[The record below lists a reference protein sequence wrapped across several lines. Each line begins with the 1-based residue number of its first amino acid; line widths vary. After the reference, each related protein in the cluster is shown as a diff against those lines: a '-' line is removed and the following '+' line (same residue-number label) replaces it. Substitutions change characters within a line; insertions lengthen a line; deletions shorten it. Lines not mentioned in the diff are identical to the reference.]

1 MQYAP
6 THTDQ
11 KFDSTLDDESQTRR
25 VLGCM
30 SLLLT
35 PPRRET
41 LKICMDARKTRRG
54 LDENGYIY
62 RKPGENWTKMA
73 ISTEN
78 PARIGRIWPYPPKTR
93 RGLDE
98 NGHIHR
104 KPAEDWM
111 KMAISIEN
119 PAGIGRKWPYL
130 SKTRR
135 GLDENGHIYRKPDG
149 DWTNMVISIEN
160 PAGIRFNMNT
170 AIGSSPGIGSH
181 TFLGITFWVRMGFV
195 YPHAGYT
202 YSI

>member
-1 MQYAP
+1 MLLRP
-6 THTDQ
+6 TYTDQ
-11 KFDSTLDDESQTRR
+11 KFDSHLLDKSQTRW

-30 SLLLT
+30 SLRST

-54 LDENGYIY
+54 LDENGHIR
-62 RKPGENWTKMA
+62 RKPGKDWMKMA
-73 ISTEN
+73 ISIGN
-78 PARIGRIWPYPPKTR
+78 PPRIGRKWPYSPKTR

-104 KPAEDWM
+104 KPAGDWM

-119 PAGIGRKWPYL
+119 PARIGWIWPYPP
-130 SKTRR
+130 KTRR
-135 GLDENGHIYRKPDG
+135 GLDEYGHIYRKPGG
-149 DWTNMVISIEN
+149 DWMKMAISTEN
-160 PAGIRFNMNT
+160 PAGIGFNMNT
-170 AIGSSPGIGSH
+170 AIESLPGIGFH
-181 TFLGITFWVRMGFV
+181 TFLGITFWARIGFM